1 MKKTGAL
8 VCIVVLLICSPSAQA
23 REGNKIQVQM
33 QIFKYSGIL
42 PGKTSARE
50 QIWTTD
56 DPPDKFK
63 DKVKVFSEAA
73 FKIGEDRL
81 QFKDGRC
88 FWNEKKIP
96 ITGPKDFKM
105 PTERIRLIY
114 APVVEMEE
122 HDDRKVEIRSKQ
134 PIQYFQKREDGLFEL
149 KDIQLPTGLD
159 IEITEAVEEEDKGFI
174 RLTDL
179 LMTMRSI
186 EKRERI
192 PGVNLSVGKPVL
204 AEQEYEMYFRLRPGK
219 DYGILIKPERGQG
232 GLLVRMRA
240 SSTYSRTIGK
250 E

>member
-1 MKKTGAL
+1 MKRFIAIFF
-8 VCIVVLLICSPSAQA
+8 IVILFACSPCAQA
-23 REGNKIQVQM
+23 REGNIIQVQM
-33 QIFKYSGIL
+33 QIFKYSGNL
-42 PGKTSARE
+42 PGKTSAHE
-50 QIWTTD
+50 PIWTTD
-56 DPPDKFK
+56 DPPDKLK
-63 DKVKVFSEAA
+63 GKVTVFSKAA

-81 QFKDGRC
+81 KFKDGRC

-96 ITGPKDFKM
+96 IAGPEEFKL

-122 HDDRKVEIRSKQ
+122 HDDRTVEIRSKQ
-134 PIQYFQKREDGLFEL
+134 PIQYFQKREDGLYEL
-149 KDIQLPTGLD
+149 KDVQLNTGLD

-204 AEQEYEMYFRLRPGK
+204 GEQKYEMYFRLRPGK

-232 GLLVRMRA
+232 GLLVRLRA

-250 E
+250 K